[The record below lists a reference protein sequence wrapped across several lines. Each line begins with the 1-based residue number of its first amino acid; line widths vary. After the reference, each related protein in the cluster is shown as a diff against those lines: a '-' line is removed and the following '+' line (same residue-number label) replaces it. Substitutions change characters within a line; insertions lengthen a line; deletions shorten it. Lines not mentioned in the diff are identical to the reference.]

1 MENKNFLPTLVNK
14 IKYTKKVRVADIK
27 TYLVDEYKLTK
38 SLDKENKQLK
48 QEIEKAEI
56 INQKY
61 DIALITLDEY
71 KQRLKDKNTEI
82 TDLENK
88 LRTIKKEL
96 QLITSDRNDLKLKAK
111 KFNLEI
117 EKIKRDGCK
126 EYKKELKR
134 EISNLKGHISKET
147 ILNIISNTK
156 LNNKTK

>member
-1 MENKNFLPTLVNK
+1 MENKNLLPTLVNK
-14 IKYTKKVRVADIK
+14 IKYTKKVRVSDIK

-38 SLDKENKQLK
+38 SLDKENKELRK
-48 QEIEKAEI
+48 RIENAEV

-61 DIALITLDEY
+61 DVALITLDEY
-71 KQRLKDKNTEI
+71 KQRLKDKNSEI

-88 LRTIKKEL
+88 IKKMKEEIK
-96 QLITSDRNDLKLKAK
+96 LITSERNDLKLKSK

-117 EKIKRDGCK
+117 EKIKKDGCK

-134 EISNLKGHISKET
+134 EITNLKGHISKDT

-156 LNNKTK
+156 LNNQTK

>member
-1 MENKNFLPTLVNK
+1 MDKVKIGFPIEYEDGNNIVRNGLFLREPE
-14 IKYTKKVRVADIK
+14 IKE
-27 TYLVDEYKLTK
+27 L
-38 SLDKENKQLK
+38 
-48 QEIEKAEI
+48 EK
-56 INQKY
+56 
-61 DIALITLDEY
+61 
-71 KQRLKDKNTEI
+71 RLKEINKI

-156 LNNKTK
+156 LNNKTKERTNDS